1 MVNITNNTFQAVF
14 YNRNNK
20 MGSETSNIQF
30 EPQEI
35 GQEVL
40 SWNLKLSEFLRIHAN
55 FSGGIRGS
63 ISRGSHCII

>member
-14 YNRNNK
+14 YRK